1 MKSFMKKTIGIIAIT
16 SALVLTLCACDNVA
30 EQSGVSPS
38 PSVKPTATV
47 APSATATASPS
58 SSPSPSA
65 SAKTSVSESPK
76 PSESPKAKNS
86 KAIEDDSKARAAEI
100 KDIKELIKDELYD
113 DANMAIKAILT
124 KDLSDEQKN
133 EVMELKQ
140 QVNAKLGKQ

>member
-1 MKSFMKKTIGIIAIT
+1 LDDNIQTDIT
-16 SALVLTLCACDNVA
+16 
-30 EQSGVSPS
+30 P
-38 PSVKPTATV
+38 
-47 APSATATASPS
+47 
-58 SSPSPSA
+58 
-65 SAKTSVSESPK
+65 
-76 PSESPKAKNS
+76 
-86 KAIEDDSKARAAEI
+86 